1 MANQAEAERS
11 RRARI
16 ILALAEEQAAGK
28 LLEAGK
34 LIDQSPSAIKLRLY
48 QTLANI
54 ATEKTLPYFPFPE
67 EVLPRK
73 GEEKTKTKTKKKKD
87 NTGTIIHKFFD

>member
-1 MANQAEAERS
+1 
-11 RRARI
+11 
-16 ILALAEEQAAGK
+16 
-28 LLEAGK
+28 LEAGK

-54 ATEKTLPYFPFPE
+54 ATEKTLPYFFPE

-73 GEEKTKTKTKKKKD
+73 GKQNKNKEKKR
-87 NTGTIIHKFFD
+87 